1 MQKYSASDDG
11 KVVGGKIVVFVNPL
25 REQQARSPDAPS
37 SAETS
42 SSAGKRASAEPA
54 QVETPAEMGK
64 LQAAA
69 LTDAARTGVPFCA
82 ECEQARRKLAAE
94 TGDST

>member
-11 KVVGGKIVVFVNPL
+11 KVVGGKIVVFLNPL
-25 REQQARSPDAPS
+25 REQPARSPDEPL
-37 SAETS
+37 SAETAP
-42 SSAGKRASAEPA
+42 SAGKRASADRAELD
-54 QVETPAEMGK
+54 TPAEMGK

-69 LTDAARTGVPFCA
+69 LTDASRTGAPFCA

-94 TGDST
+94 NGEST